1 MGGKDLQFSSIF
13 EAKNKVL
20 AEIHNRDNKN
30 ACQERDMPVK
40 IIKDNIYIFCVF
52 IFHNFNN
59 SIFNATFH
67 SVLNNADVIP
77 VFKERPL

>member
-1 MGGKDLQFSSIF
+1 MGGKDLQFSFIF
-13 EAKNKVL
+13 EAKNKV
-20 AEIHNRDNKN
+20 HNLDNKN
-30 ACQERDMPVK
+30 ACQESDIPVK

-52 IFHNFNN
+52 IFHTFNN

-77 VFKERPL
+77 VFKETPL